1 MNTLNQYYAEGGMR
15 VVNMKEVL
23 VTAQRK
29 LYEKSMY
36 VGINDKTYD
45 SNELLESGETTVWDA
60 LQWLPGVEMNDTGGI
75 KLTRCQGTPLF
86 IVNDI
91 TYEDGES
98 ILSSYSPEEVH
109 SLSLVKDGS
118 ASIFGLRGSGGAI
131 VVTLKHPMDFPAKP
145 TPGIITYSPI
155 GYALGMEFY
164 HPAYDT
170 PEKKRNPNPD
180 MRSTLYW
187 NPYLKLDKQGC
198 AVVEYYT
205 SDSDAPHDVVIEGV
219 SRNGKVYRHTWQ
231 INR

>member
-1 MNTLNQYYAEGGMR
+1 MR
-15 VVNMKEVL
+15 VVHMKEVV
-23 VTAQRK
+23 VTAQSKR
-29 LYEKSMY
+29 YEKSMY

-45 SNELLESGETTVWDA
+45 DKELLESGATTVWDA
-60 LQWLPGVEMNDTGGI
+60 LRWLPGVEMSDTGGI
-75 KLTRCQGTPLF
+75 RLTRCEGTPLF

-164 HPAYDT
+164 HPVYDT
-170 PEKKRNPNPD
+170 PEKKESQSPD

-187 NPYLKLDKQGC
+187 NPCLTLDEQGR
-198 AVVEYYT
+198 AVITYYT
-205 SDSDAPHDVVIEGV
+205 SDNESPHDVVIEGV
-219 SRNGKVYRHTWQ
+219 GRKGRAYRCVRR
-231 INR
+231 INQ